1 MIWRGGETIWYV
13 PGAVM
18 WHIIPPSKLTEEYFR
33 RLSRNVG
40 VSQRLRA
47 RIHGRMAKTC
57 ALEIAKW
64 GATLLL
70 ALTMP
75 PRKSRWLLR
84 LRWGIARGIFCGP
97 GR

>member
-1 MIWRGGETIWYV
+1 MKRFIILLLT
-13 PGAVM
+13 AV
-18 WHIIPPSKLTEEYFR
+18 
-33 RLSRNVG
+33 
-40 VSQRLRA
+40 
-47 RIHGRMAKTC
+47 
-57 ALEIAKW
+57 
-64 GATLLL
+64 L

>member
-1 MIWRGGETIWYV
+1 
-13 PGAVM
+13 M

-70 ALTMP
+70 ALKRFVILLLTAVLALTMP